1 MFLRIFSLLLLF
13 LFITSCDKFSY
24 SKSKNLQV
32 VDTIVDFTSVDFS
45 PSFKVCDSLIDKHQ
59 KSDCFRTTIHQ
70 KIGAELQNHQFIIID
85 SISEI
90 VYVDLLITSKGKI
103 VLEATESSEEIKN
116 QLPEL
121 DSVLRISID
130 KIPNVYA
137 AIKRGIPVTTK
148 YRLPIKIQ
156 IKQ

>member
-1 MFLRIFSLLLLF
+1 MFLRVFTFLIIVIFC
-13 LFITSCDKFSY
+13 TSCDNFSY
-24 SKSKNLQV
+24 PKNKNLQV
-32 VDTIVDFTSVDFS
+32 VDTIVDFTLVDFS
-45 PSFKVCDSLIDKHQ
+45 PSFKVCDSLIDKQ
-59 KSDCFRTTIHQ
+59 EKSNCFRTTIHQ
-70 KIGAELQNHQFIIID
+70 KIGAELQKHQFVIRD

-90 VYVDLLITSKGKI
+90 VYVDLLINSKGKI
-103 VLEATESSEEIKN
+103 VIEAMASSEEIRI

-121 DSVLRISID
+121 DSVLRISVD

>member
-1 MFLRIFSLLLLF
+1 MSLRVSSFLLLF
-13 LFITSCDKFSY
+13 IFITSCDNFSF
-24 SKSKNLQV
+24 SKNKNMQLL
-32 VDTIVDFTSVDFS
+32 DTIVNFSSVDTS
-45 PSFKVCDSLIDKHQ
+45 PSFKVCDSIIDKQ
-59 KSDCFRTTIHQ
+59 KKTNCFRTTIHQ
-70 KIGAELQNHQFIIID
+70 KIGAELQKHQFVIRD

-90 VYVDLLITSKGKI
+90 VYVDLLINSKGKI
-103 VLEATESSEEIKN
+103 ILEAMDSSEEIKIK
-116 QLPEL
+116 LPKL

>member
-1 MFLRIFSLLLLF
+1 MFLRIFTFIILLF
-13 LFITSCDKFSY
+13 FITSCDKLSFL
-24 SKSKNLQV
+24 KSEKIQAL
-32 VDTIVDFTSVDFS
+32 DTIVNFSSVDTS
-45 PSFKVCDSLIDKHQ
+45 PSFKECDSIIDKHQ
-59 KSDCFRTTIHQ
+59 KSNCFRTTIHQ
-70 KIGAELQNHQFIIID
+70 KIGAELQKYQFVIRD

-90 VYVDLLITSKGKI
+90 VYVDLLINSKGKI
-103 VLEATESSEEIKN
+103 VLEAMESSEEIKIK
-116 QLPEL
+116 LPKL
-121 DSVLRISID
+121 DSVLRVSVD

>member
-24 SKSKNLQV
+24 SKNKNLQV
-32 VDTIVDFTSVDFS
+32 VDTIVDFSSVDFS

-59 KSDCFRTTIHQ
+59 KSDCFRTNIHQ
-70 KIGAELQNHQFIIID
+70 KIGAELQNYQFIIRD

-103 VLEATESSEEIKN
+103 VLEAMESSEEIKN
-116 QLPEL
+116 QLPKL
-121 DSVLRISID
+121 DSVLRISVD

>member
-1 MFLRIFSLLLLF
+1 MFSRIFSLLLLF
-13 LFITSCDKFSY
+13 LFITSCDNFSF
-24 SKSKNLQV
+24 SKNKNLQA
-32 VDTIVDFTSVDFS
+32 VDTIVDYTSVDFS
-45 PSFKVCDSLIDKHQ
+45 PSFKVCDSIIDKHQ
-59 KSDCFRTTIHQ
+59 KSNCFRTTIHQ
-70 KIGAELQNHQFIIID
+70 KIGAELQKYQFVIRD

-90 VYVDLLITSKGKI
+90 VYVDLLINSKGKI
-103 VLEATESSEEIKN
+103 VLEAMDSSKEIKIK
-116 QLPEL
+116 LPKL
-121 DSVLRISID
+121 DSVLRVSVD

>member
-1 MFLRIFSLLLLF
+1 MFLRIFSLFLLF
-13 LFITSCDKFSY
+13 LLITSCDNFSF
-24 SKSKNLQV
+24 SKNKNLQA
-32 VDTIVDFTSVDFS
+32 VDTIVDYTSVDFS

-59 KSDCFRTTIHQ
+59 KSNCFRTTIHQ
-70 KIGAELQNHQFIIID
+70 KIGAELQKHQFVIRD

-90 VYVDLLITSKGKI
+90 VYVDLLINSKGKI
-103 VLEATESSEEIKN
+103 VIEAMASSEEIRI

-121 DSVLRISID
+121 DSVLRISVD

-156 IKQ
+156 LKQ

>member
-1 MFLRIFSLLLLF
+1 MFLRIFSLFLLF
-13 LFITSCDKFSY
+13 LFITSCDNFSF
-24 SKSKNLQV
+24 SKNKNLQA
-32 VDTIVDFTSVDFS
+32 VDTIVDYTSVDFS
-45 PSFKVCDSLIDKHQ
+45 PSFKVCDSIIDKHQ
-59 KSDCFRTTIHQ
+59 KSNCFRTTIHQ
-70 KIGAELQNHQFIIID
+70 KIGAALQKYQFVIRD

-90 VYVDLLITSKGKI
+90 VYVDLLINSKGKI
-103 VLEATESSEEIKN
+103 VLEAMDSSKEIKIK
-116 QLPEL
+116 LPKL
-121 DSVLRISID
+121 DSVLRVSVD

>member
-1 MFLRIFSLLLLF
+1 MFLRIFSLFLLF
-13 LFITSCDKFSY
+13 LLITSCDNFSF
-24 SKSKNLQV
+24 SKNKNLQA
-32 VDTIVDFTSVDFS
+32 VDTIVDYTSVDFS

-59 KSDCFRTTIHQ
+59 KSNCFRTTIHQ
-70 KIGAELQNHQFIIID
+70 KIGAELQKYQFVIRD

-90 VYVDLLITSKGKI
+90 VYVDLLINSKGKI
-103 VLEATESSEEIKN
+103 VLEAMESSEEIKIK
-116 QLPEL
+116 LPKL
-121 DSVLRISID
+121 DSVLRISVD

>member
-1 MFLRIFSLLLLF
+1 MFLRIFSLFLLF
-13 LFITSCDKFSY
+13 LLITSCDNFSF
-24 SKSKNLQV
+24 SKNKNLQA
-32 VDTIVDFTSVDFS
+32 VDTIVDYTSVDFS

-59 KSDCFRTTIHQ
+59 KSNCFRTTIHQ
-70 KIGAELQNHQFIIID
+70 KIGAELQKHQFIIRD

-103 VLEATESSEEIKN
+103 VLEAMESSEEIKN
-116 QLPEL
+116 QLPKL
-121 DSVLRISID
+121 DSVLRISVD